1 MTAEGFAADLGSML
15 GDGADLAPLM
25 GTFSFSG
32 RNLNHYSGSSSGGNS
47 DEDKNEGDEEESR
60 STTRESASNFMP
72 DDFFKS

>member
-32 RNLNHYSGSSSGGNS
+32 RDLNRQNSSD
-47 DEDKNEGDEEESR
+47 DENDNEKIGAGASWETS
-60 STTRESASNFMP
+60 RESASNFYP
-72 DDFFKS
+72 DNIDSNGE